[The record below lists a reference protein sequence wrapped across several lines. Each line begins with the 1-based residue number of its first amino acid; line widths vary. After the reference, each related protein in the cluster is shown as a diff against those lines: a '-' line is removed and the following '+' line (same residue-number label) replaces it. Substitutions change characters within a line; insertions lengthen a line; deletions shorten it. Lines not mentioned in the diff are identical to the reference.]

1 MGFEIAN
8 AAANLGAEVI
18 LITGP
23 THQSIDHQFDTS
35 RYLWYQ
41 C

>member
-1 MGFEIAN
+1 MGFEIAK

-23 THQSIDHQFDTS
+23 THQTVTHSLITSIQ
-35 RYLWYQ
+35 
-41 C
+41 